1 MQPGKEVAM
10 SERKRAPLRNAILL
24 LLPALAVA
32 GGCSLVELTKAG
44 ESVRLAASGEVAACT
59 GLGRT
64 TATVVHEVATIPRH
78 PDAVQEN
85 VNVTARNSAASMG
98 GDTIVPV
105 APLADGKQTFE
116 GYRCMRR

>member
-1 MQPGKEVAM
+1 M
-10 SERKRAPLRNAILL
+10 RNRMLL
-24 LLPALAVA
+24 LLPAVAIA
-32 GGCSLVELTKAG
+32 GGCTFTKLTEGGAN
-44 ESVRLAASGEVAACT
+44 VRPATAAEVGSCT

-64 TATVVHEVATIPRH
+64 TASVVHEVATIPRH

-105 APLADGKQTFE
+105 SELKDGKQTFE
-116 GYRCMRR
+116 VYRCARR